1 MASRLLSRALWQC
14 ATPRGATRAVRTPR
28 CAAQSFASAS
38 AESPVYC
45 VFGATGGVGAE
56 LTSLLSR
63 GGGRVVAVGRDSA
76 RLDALVAACPGS
88 SAHVCADAAA
98 QGSAEAA
105 LEAVLALHGRV
116 GALLLT
122 A

>member
-1 MASRLLSRALWQC
+1 MASRLLSRALWHC
-14 ATPRGATRAVRTPR
+14 ATPRGATRAARTPR
-28 CAAQSFASAS
+28 CAASFASAS